1 MKKFFPIIIFIFS
14 LSWIH
19 AQHIQV
25 YKTDLLATLL
35 KKYEGL
41 EKDSLIKISEIIFE
55 KKQNVDAY
63 QNTTYEDKS

>member
-25 YKTDLLATLL
+25 YGTDLSVTLL

-55 KKQNVDAY
+55 KKTECRCISKYDI
-63 QNTTYEDKS
+63 